1 MEWKLLG
8 IMDTR
13 NSLTTSV
20 ISSAAVETG
29 SPLTKL
35 RAPSPALVPPAPFPA
50 PVLPTTQHSYLNE
63 PFIPTPLRYSG
74 EQAVHSPVFTRFGS
88 TGTNLL
94 LWQIQD
100 CIYYRLINHQLEYS
114 SYPIIIHQ
122 SAAHFSHS
130 LPKSSTIHFRVRKSL
145 NGFFSPLHQGSVSLF
160 SIDFH
165 ILAGESGW
173 DEKVSQEVFVMGLS

>member
-1 MEWKLLG
+1 MEWKLQG

-145 NGFFSPLHQGSVSLF
+145 NGFFSPSIRALF
-160 SIDFH
+160 PHFPLIFTF
-165 ILAGESGW
+165 LQV
-173 DEKVSQEVFVMGLS
+173 KVGGMRRCHKKFLLWG